1 MRILLIYLFLIIG
14 TSFSYAQNQKLV
26 VSEKKVDASIPFYE
40 IQSMVCKQYGESRMV
55 EKSSYGGSN
64 YFTLNTGDKFS
75 IEEGKISKNLQPKT
89 DLLQYFTVQI
99 KEEKNVQNRTTI
111 FRIFLQ
117 EKDWEEQKKKLIEG
131 LEKALQKEFP
141 TYKLSVSLHTS
152 TNREGKMTLKVYVSS
167 STGGDEF
174 ETTEAQKQRFKKMA
188 LDIDLTLDQLIEELY
203 TNRIQKVR
211 KEVVKPYQDKIKAEQ
226 NSQKLHTLN
235 FNIEALGDYDADKNR
250 FKNIQCE
257 NSWKLDYMNMP
268 VDQARLFRANPK
280 QYQIKVYV
288 FGGNMSQPQW
298 SPKDPSAFGFIE
310 VVEKET
316 QKLFIRT
323 NGRFRDSNTQASYR
337 FQLQFPRL

>member
-1 MRILLIYLFLIIG
+1 MRILLICLFLIIG

-75 IEEGKISKNLQPKT
+75 IEEGKISKNLQPQT

-99 KEEKNVQNRTTI
+99 KEEKSVRNRTTI

-131 LEKALQKEFP
+131 IEKKLQKEFP
-141 TYKLSVSLHTS
+141 TYKLSVSLRTS
-152 TNREGKMTLKVYVSS
+152 ISREGKMTLKIYVSS

-188 LDIDLTLDQLIEELY
+188 LDIDLTLDQLIEELHI
-203 TNRIQKVR
+203 NRIQKVR
-211 KEVVKPYQDKIKAEQ
+211 KEVVKPYQNKIKVEQ

-235 FNIEALGDYDADKNR
+235 FNIVSLGDYD
-250 FKNIQCE
+250 E
-257 NSWKLDYMNMP
+257 M
-268 VDQARLFRANPK
+268 
-280 QYQIKVYV
+280 
-288 FGGNMSQPQW
+288 
-298 SPKDPSAFGFIE
+298 
-310 VVEKET
+310 VE
-316 QKLFIRT
+316 
-323 NGRFRDSNTQASYR
+323 
-337 FQLQFPRL
+337 